1 MSSSLISQ
9 ANLLDLCEH
18 GVNRA
23 LAAGADQ
30 AEVFATADRDTEVAF
45 EKNDLNLTSVTSET
59 LFGIRVIVQGRQGFA
74 TSNNPDELSE
84 IASEAVTI
92 ARLSPADPL
101 NGLPDPQPIPA
112 TSPPPDP
119 DLLSLDI
126 ETLTRWGTELVD
138 RVRQYDPRITID
150 SGSIGMA
157 EEIVAIASSQGIR
170 ASDHSAEASGSL
182 FGMAIDGEEVG
193 SFAYDGDSVQRAA
206 LLIPSLEKAFD
217 RFATKCLGALGAKQG
232 ESFRGTIILPPD
244 TLGEFLDDLIYVLGA
259 DSVRKGKSPLAQKMG
274 QLIASPLFS
283 LIEEGAGL
291 PDYPL
296 DPFDREGLPRQV
308 TPLVN
313 EGVLCNLLY
322 NSYEARHAGVQ
333 SNGHAQGGAGSLPSV
348 GPACLRVAPGSTPMS
363 KLYDVDRAII
373 VTRFSGSSNPITG
386 DFSGVVKGGFLL
398 KQGEKRPIM
407 ETTLAG
413 NLYDCL
419 RNISAV
425 SEEVTVFEGTTAFP
439 ALRIEDISVT
449 AG

>member
-1 MSSSLISQ
+1 MNSSLISQ
-9 ANLLDLCEH
+9 ANLLDLCEQ
-18 GVNRA
+18 GVNKA

-30 AEVFATADRDTEVAF
+30 AEVFATADRETEVAF

-74 TSNNPDELSE
+74 TSNNPDELAE

-101 NGLPDPQPIPA
+101 NALPDPQPITV
-112 TSPPPDP
+112 TSPTPDP

-126 ETLTRWGTELVD
+126 ETLTRWGTELVE
-138 RVRQYDPRITID
+138 RVRQQDQRITID
-150 SGSIGMA
+150 SGSIGVA
-157 EEIVAIASSQGIR
+157 EEVVAIASSQGIR

-182 FGMAIDGEEVG
+182 FGMAIDGEDVG
-193 SFAYDGDSVQRAA
+193 SFAYDGDTVQRAE
-206 LLIPSLEKAFD
+206 LLIPALEKAFD
-217 RFATKCLGALGAKQG
+217 RFAIKCLGALGAKQG

-274 QLIASPLFS
+274 QLIASPLFT
-283 LIEEGAGL
+283 LIEEGTGL

-313 EGVLCNLLY
+313 EGMLCNFLY
-322 NSYEARHAGVQ
+322 NSYEARNVGIQ
-333 SNGHAQGGAGSLPSV
+333 SNGHAQGGAGSLPAV

-419 RNISAV
+419 RNLSAV

>member
-18 GVNRA
+18 GVNKA

-30 AEVFATADRDTEVAF
+30 AEVFATADRETEVAF

-74 TSNNPDELSE
+74 TSNNPDELAE

-101 NGLPDPQPIPA
+101 NGLPDPQPITA
-112 TSPPPDP
+112 TTLPPDP
-119 DLLSLDI
+119 ALLELDI
-126 ETLTRWGTELVD
+126 ETLTRWGTELVE
-138 RVRQYDPRITID
+138 RVRQQDQRITID
-150 SGSIGMA
+150 SGSIGVA
-157 EEIVAIASSQGIR
+157 EEVVAIASSQGIR

-193 SFAYDGDSVQRAA
+193 SFAYDGDSVQRAE
-206 LLIPSLEKAFD
+206 LLIPALEKAFD
-217 RFATKCLGALGAKQG
+217 RFVMKCLGALGAKQG

-274 QLIASPLFS
+274 QLIASPLFT
-283 LIEEGAGL
+283 LIEEGGGL
-291 PDYPL
+291 PGYPL

-313 EGVLCNLLY
+313 EGILCNFLY
-322 NSYEARHAGVQ
+322 NSYEARNVGIQ

-348 GPACLRVAPGSTPMS
+348 GPACLQVAPGSTPMS
-363 KLYDVDRAII
+363 NLYDVDRAII

-398 KQGEKRPIM
+398 KKGEKRPIM